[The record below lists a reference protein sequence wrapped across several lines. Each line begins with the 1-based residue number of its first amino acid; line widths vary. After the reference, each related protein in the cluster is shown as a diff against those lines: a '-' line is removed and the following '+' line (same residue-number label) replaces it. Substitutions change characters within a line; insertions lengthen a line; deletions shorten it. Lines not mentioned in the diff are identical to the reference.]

1 MHALIVTIGS
11 HGDLYPFLAV
21 GRALETRGHRCTV
34 LTDRF
39 FAADVA
45 SAGLEMRSL
54 PEGISIEKLWR
65 HPHLFHRFHGPA
77 LLMRRFDSGT
87 QPLTEALR
95 HSISACAPD
104 LVLAHHIAL
113 PAGWIAGEQGI
124 PCATAVLA
132 PFAWNAPDDPVPVL
146 QSAPGAWRRRQARA
160 LAGVL
165 DPVLRSAGDAWVNGL
180 RTRTGF
186 PTARNALWGGFRSGD
201 LNLALWSSAFRPPL
215 PSDPP
220 RGVICGFPRYDGDPG
235 ARLDEDL
242 ERFLAAGEPP
252 VVFTLGS
259 AAVHTAAGFFAIA
272 AQTCARLGLRGVLLI
287 GPGNTPPPALPRDVI
302 AAPWAPHSLLFPRA
316 LVNVHHGGIGTSA
329 QALRA
334 GRPALVIPHAYDQFN
349 NAVRV
354 ATLGTGLML
363 ARHRVTAARLE
374 ERLKRSIGDASIT
387 ARAEEFSRR
396 LADEDGASV
405 AAGHL
410 ERLVGSGRRMAA

>member
-1 MHALIVTIGS
+1 MHALIVTFGS
-11 HGDLYPFLAV
+11 HGDLYPFLAI

-34 LTDRF
+34 LTDPF
-39 FAADVA
+39 FATDVA

-54 PEGISIEKLWR
+54 PKAISIEKLWR

-77 LLMRRFDSGT
+77 LLLRRFESGT

-95 HSISACAPD
+95 QNISACAPD
-104 LVLAHHIAL
+104 LVLAHHIVL
-113 PAGWIAGEQGI
+113 PASWIAEEQGI
-124 PCATAVLA
+124 PYATAVLA
-132 PFAWNAPDDPVPVL
+132 PFAWNAPDDPVPIL
-146 QSAPGAWRRRQARA
+146 QPAPGAWRRRQARV

-165 DPVLRSAGDAWVNGL
+165 DPVLRSACDAWVNGL
-180 RTRTGF
+180 RARAGF
-186 PTARNALWGGFRSGD
+186 PPARNALWGGFRGGE

-220 RGVICGFPRYDGDPG
+220 RGVFCGFPRYDGDPA
-235 ARLDEDL
+235 ARLDDDL

-252 VVFTLGS
+252 AVFTLGS

-272 AQTCARLGLRGVLLI
+272 AKACARLGLRGVLLI
-287 GPGNTPPPALPRDVI
+287 GRGNAPPAALPRDVI
-302 AAPWAPHSLLFPRA
+302 TAPWAPHSLLFPRA

-363 ARHRVTAARLE
+363 ARQRVTAARLE
-374 ERLKRSIGDASIT
+374 EKLKRCLGDASIA
-387 ARAEEFSRR
+387 ARAEDFSRR
-396 LADEDGASV
+396 LAGEDGASV

-410 ERLVGSGRRMAA
+410 EPLVDSGRRMAA